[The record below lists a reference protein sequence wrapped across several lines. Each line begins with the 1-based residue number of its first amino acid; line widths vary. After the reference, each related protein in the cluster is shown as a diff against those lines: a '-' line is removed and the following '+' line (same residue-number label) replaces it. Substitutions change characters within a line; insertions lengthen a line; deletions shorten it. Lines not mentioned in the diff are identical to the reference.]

1 MQETNNK
8 KMYIWGAIVAV
19 IVIVLGFTYLS
30 NNDEKINN
38 NTNEGDTIN
47 NATSTA
53 TSTKNNPEK
62 PNFDYKG

>member
-8 KMYIWGAIVAV
+8 KTYIWGAIIAV

-30 NNDEKINN
+30 NNEEKINN
-38 NTNEGDTIN
+38 NTVGDTIN